1 MIKVNNREV
10 IIVKILFVCLG
21 NICRSPM
28 AESMFRQMVEQA
40 GLADQ
45 ITVDSAATSS
55 EEEGNPPHPGA
66 QKTMHRHHLNT
77 ERLVSRPITKED
89 FDSADYIVCMDDM
102 NKRNL
107 LRMAPAQDRDKIYQ
121 IYDIVPGKSGT
132 IIPDPWYT
140 HRFEDTYQSLAEALP
155 YWLTKLQ
162 KES

>member
-1 MIKVNNREV
+1 M
-10 IIVKILFVCLG
+10 KILFVCLG

-28 AESMFRQMVEQA
+28 AEAMFRQMVDEKN
-40 GLADQ
+40 LSNQ
-45 ITVDSAATSS
+45 IEIDSAATSN

-66 QKTMHRHHLNT
+66 QKVMRHHHLDPSG
-77 ERLVSRPITKED
+77 LISRPITKTD

-107 LRMAPAQDRDKIYQ
+107 LRMAPVNDRHKIYQ
-121 IYDIVPGKSGT
+121 AYDIVPGKAGT

-155 YWLTKLQ
+155 YWLTKLNNEVQ
-162 KES
+162 AQ